1 MHFKKALRLSVT
13 NFPLILKTI
22 MVQLIIISLIV
33 AIFAMSVSSTFDTT
47 VELLSELQL
56 KEDFNVIVAD
66 FASYF
71 AGDESFDSD
80 KLNDDILNVITKL
93 RDALDR
99 IQGMFISLSWAA
111 VGLLLGIM
119 VYRYL
124 LAFTDVPAVS
134 HLTEFMETANSRPYI
149 WYFFKKLGVT
159 LKFSL
164 WQMVST
170 LWMDALILFGV
181 IGTYVF
187 VLAPLRVA
195 GIVISVAF
203 LFFSYSARQTMF
215 SFWLP
220 QMMVNHQGVRES
232 LKISFQKI
240 AKVFWNVFWK
250 IFLIISI
257 SSIFTLLINYF
268 TQDFIKLNWVSIVL
282 STIVN
287 LYSFLLIKCVGAVKY
302 FELEEKPYF
311 TKKVKIELTSETVK

>member
-33 AIFAMSVSSTFDTT
+33 AIFAMSVSATFDTA

-56 KEDFNVIVAD
+56 KEDFNVIVSD
-66 FASYF
+66 FAAYF
-71 AGDESFDSD
+71 SGDESFDSN
-80 KLNDDILNVITKL
+80 KLNDDIFNVISKL

-124 LAFTDVPAVS
+124 LALTDIPAVS

-149 WYFFKKLGVT
+149 WYFFKNLGKT

-164 WQMVST
+164 WQMIST

-181 IGTYVF
+181 VGTYVF
-187 VLAPLRVA
+187 VLAPLRTA
-195 GIVISVAF
+195 GIIISVVF
-203 LFFSYSARQTMF
+203 LFFAYSARQTMF
-215 SFWLP
+215 TFWLP
-220 QMMVNHQGVRES
+220 QMIVNRQGVRES

-240 AKVFWNVFWK
+240 AKVFWTVFWK
-250 IFLIISI
+250 IFLIISL

-268 TQDFIKLNWVSIVL
+268 TQDLTKLNWVSIVL
-282 STIVN
+282 SAIVN
-287 LYSFLLIKCVGAVKY
+287 LYSFLLVKCVGAVEY

-311 TKKVKIELTSETVK
+311 TKRVKIELTSETVK